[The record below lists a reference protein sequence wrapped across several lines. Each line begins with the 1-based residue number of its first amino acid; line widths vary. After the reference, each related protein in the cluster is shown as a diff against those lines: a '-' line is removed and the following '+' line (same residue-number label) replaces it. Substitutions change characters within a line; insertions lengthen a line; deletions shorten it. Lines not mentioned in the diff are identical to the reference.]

1 MTLFTSD
8 PEPGAPPGAGQLA
21 ATLASLF
28 QASRTDGRPRSQ
40 TLSSGL
46 TVTVGTRDGD
56 VIALSRRGGV
66 SDMHE
71 AQIVAREAGWIT
83 YDAAWE
89 QPGQVRYL
97 TLRPSVPEPDPE
109 PEDTPDAPADDAIRA
124 LLLDR
129 AAPWRQGS
137 FTPFMHDLRDDAI
150 RKMKR
155 AELVDEYGY
164 LLRRWERHTRQA
176 QLRYALA
183 HAQPPPPSHS
193 PEGRATLDGIPALTE

>member
-1 MTLFTSD
+1 VTLFTSD

-28 QASRTDGRPRSQ
+28 QASRTDGKPRSQ

-46 TVTVGTRDGD
+46 TLT
-56 VIALSRRGGV
+56 IALSRKGGV

-71 AQIVAREAGWIT
+71 ARVVAREAGWIT

-97 TLRPSVPEPDPE
+97 TLRPSVPEPE
-109 PEDTPDAPADDAIRA
+109 PEETPEAPKDEVIRA

-155 AELVDEYGY
+155 TELVDEYGY
-164 LLRRWERHTRQA
+164 LLRRWERPTRQA

-183 HAQPPPPSHS
+183 HAQPSPPSHS
-193 PEGRATLDGIPALTE
+193 PEGRATLGGIPALTE